1 MVSLCGRF
9 FIESDIE
16 DIIAHYGLKQIH
28 NDNAVK
34 GEIFPGTKIPVV
46 LNNKTK
52 ELNFLKWGF
61 QVSGVNRELI
71 NARVETVSE
80 KPAFRK
86 AFIYNRCLIP
96 ANAFF
101 EWKTAENSKVKYK
114 IEVEEEGLFSMAG
127 LYDKFVDRNN
137 KEYFGVVILTRSANE
152 EMSKLHNRMPVI
164 LSKEKED
171 EWLSAS
177 GNEILNI
184 QKDLEIDSSIKLR
197 IYPADGI
204 QQMSFI
210 DKM

>member
-1 MVSLCGRF
+1 MCGRF

-16 DIIAHYGLKQIH
+16 DIIAHYGLKQTY
-28 NDNAVK
+28 NGASAK
-34 GEIFPGTKIPVV
+34 GEIFPGTKIPIV

-52 ELNFLKWGF
+52 ELNFIKWGF
-61 QVSGVNRELI
+61 QVKGVNRELI

-86 AFIYNRCLIP
+86 AFINNRCLIP

-101 EWKTAENSKVKYK
+101 EWSATEKNKVKYK

-137 KEYFGVVILTRSANE
+137 KEYFGVVILTRPANE

-164 LSKEKED
+164 LAKEKEN

-177 GNEILNI
+177 EKEILNI
-184 QKDLEIDSSIKLR
+184 QKDIEMDPFVKLK

-210 DKM
+210 DKI

>member
-1 MVSLCGRF
+1 VAILCGRF
-9 FIESDIE
+9 FIVSDIE
-16 DIIAHYGLKQIH
+16 DLIAHYGLKQIY
-28 NDNAVK
+28 NDISVK
-34 GEIFPGTKIPVV
+34 GEIFPGTNIPVV
-46 LNNKTK
+46 FNNKIR

-61 QVSGVNRELI
+61 QVRGVNRELI

-86 AFIYNRCLIP
+86 AFINNRCIIP

-101 EWKTAENSKVKYK
+101 EWRTTEKSKVKYK
-114 IEVEEEGLFSMAG
+114 IEVEEERLFSMAG

-137 KEYFGVVILTRSANE
+137 KEYFGVVILTRPANE

-164 LSKEKED
+164 IGIGKED
-171 EWLSAS
+171 EWLFSS
-177 GNEILNI
+177 EKEILNI
-184 QKDLEIDSSIKLR
+184 QKNLETDPFINLK
-197 IYPADGI
+197 IYPAEGI

>member
-1 MVSLCGRF
+1 MCGRF

-16 DIIAHYGLKQIH
+16 DIIAHYGLKQTY
-28 NDNAVK
+28 NGDSAK

-61 QVSGVNRELI
+61 QVRGINRELI
-71 NARVETVSE
+71 NVRVETVSE

-86 AFIYNRCLIP
+86 AFLNNRCLIP

-101 EWKTAENSKVKYK
+101 EWKTTEKSKVKYK

-127 LYDKFVDRNN
+127 LFDKFVDRNN
-137 KEYFGVVILTRSANE
+137 KEYLGVVILTRPANE

-164 LSKEKED
+164 LNKGKED
-171 EWLSAS
+171 DWLSAS
-177 GNEILNI
+177 EKEIINI
-184 QKDLEIDSSIKLR
+184 QKDIEIDPFVKLK
-197 IYPADGI
+197 IYPAEGI

-210 DKM
+210 DLM